1 MNSTS
6 GASSTSSTSSTTAGA
21 DTSARRRTSLRARII
36 LVTTVVATLAVLIT
50 GGISLQLVR
59 SGTLDDARTQLA
71 AQADILATQEVGQ
84 GALDPDST
92 VSLAIGDAEL
102 AVISPSG
109 ELTGAATAIVRPAL
123 VRQLLAGESVSVT
136 RRTASGPVLI
146 EGRPTAAGGAVVL
159 ALAESRID
167 LAVRDSFRRILL
179 ALAIGLG
186 VALLAGWLLAV
197 WLTRPLTA
205 TASAA
210 RRLAA
215 GDRRVELPRNPPREI
230 ADITDALAALATAL
244 TTSEGRQR
252 EFLLSISHEL
262 RTPLTALRGYGE
274 ALADGVVPA
283 SDVASVGET
292 LVRETERLDRFVAD
306 LLELAR
312 LEADDFTITTA
323 PADAA
328 AIVEDAVAAWAGRAT
343 TLDVSLVAEVA
354 GGALPLVTDARRVRQ
369 VIDGLIEN
377 ALRATPAGE
386 RVVVAAA
393 ATATAVTIE
402 VRDSGPGLRP
412 EDRAVA
418 FDRGALRERYRDIRP
433 VGTGLGLSIA
443 SRLAGRLGATMSTG
457 AAPEG
462 GASFSVSL
470 PAGPAVGTE

>member
-1 MNSTS
+1 VSGTS
-6 GASSTSSTSSTTAGA
+6 GAASDHGTDAA
-21 DTSARRRTSLRARII
+21 PRRRTTLRARII
-36 LVTTVVATLAVLIT
+36 LVTTAVAALAVLIT

-59 SGTLDDARTQLA
+59 SGTLADARAQLS
-71 AQADILATQEVGQ
+71 AQADLLAAGDVGA
-84 GALDPDST
+84 GAGTPDGT

-102 AVISPSG
+102 ALVSPTG
-109 ELTGAATAIVRPAL
+109 NVTGAASAMVRPA
-123 VRQLLAGESVSVT
+123 VIRQLLAGESVSAT
-136 RRTASGPVLI
+136 RRTTSGPVLI
-146 EGRPTAAGGAVVL
+146 EGRPTPSGGAVVL
-159 ALAESRID
+159 TIAEARID
-167 LAVRDSFRRILL
+167 VTVRESFRRILL
-179 ALAIGLG
+179 ALAIGLA

-205 TASAA
+205 TATAA

-215 GDRRVELPRNPPREI
+215 GDRDVALPQNPPREI
-230 ADITDALAALATAL
+230 ADITDALGALATAI

-283 SDVASVGET
+283 SDVASVGDT
-292 LVRETERLDRFVAD
+292 LVRETERLDRFVSD

-312 LEADDFTITTA
+312 LEADDFTIIMA

-328 AIVEDAVAAWAGRAT
+328 AIARDAVAAWAGRAA
-343 TLDVSLVAEVA
+343 TLEVSIAAIVQHDAMS
-354 GGALPLVTDARRVRQ
+354 LVTDARRVRQ

-386 RVVVAAA
+386 RVVVEARAMDA
-393 ATATAVTIE
+393 AVTIE

-418 FDRGALRERYRDIRP
+418 FDRGALRARYRDIRP

-443 SRLAGRLGATMSTG
+443 SRLAGRLGATISAGT
-457 AAPEG
+457 APEG

-470 PAGPAVGTE
+470 PAGPTVGTE